1 MSTDRGR
8 NQANPLARSTLVIPT
23 GTSPLPTQ
31 AISKSSTSQVR
42 LPVAKYPQWH
52 VSRLTPCEIISG
64 TGADIFGAAYCIFE
78 GNNTRTALPYKPH
91 LDGAE
96 VSYPE
101 AVKADAGYPLIYT
114 VSGLAD
120 EKHTVRFQDL
130 SVNNCISEAK
140 GGVIKTVDYAL
151 ITLSQDTR
159 IHPQTDLL
167 LAGHDDPFIVY
178 SDDGWAPA
186 IDPGASSA
194 QHYPGISE
202 SLSMPVMRTTSVG
215 SWVSFSFFGT
225 YRNGSFPWPTCIHD
239 DFSTSAGSHV
249 AAAGSMNIGEGSCPA
264 PGWCTELSL
273 QVSLDGEVSEHKYPK
288 SDKASPFFWETTNL
302 SDLPNGAPHVVNI
315 TLLDAPKP
323 SGDTESF
330 RVAGFAYTPAFTS
343 LAEGNKLWEKAPA
356 SPGGST
362 NSAKPDA
369 SKQDS
374 DKPSTDTKAS
384 DTTSQASSNAPKA
397 EDADSSAAGQSSIAM
412 SAMLCVL
419 ACITS
424 VLLFA

>member
-1 MSTDRGR
+1 MAS
-8 NQANPLARSTLVIPT
+8 LSHKVILDNFIDAT
-23 GTSPLPTQ
+23 GYPSLESNFFTYEYGPWKEPGEPVGSEYPRYPNWNFTTSDAGYL
-31 AISKSSTSQVR
+31 KEF
-42 LPVAKYPQWH
+42 H
-52 VSRLTPCEIISG
+52 FSG

-215 SWVSFSFFGT
+215 SWVSFSFF
-225 YRNGSFPWPTCIHD
+225 
-239 DFSTSAGSHV
+239 GSHV